1 MTAVK
6 ERWRRIVTGV
16 VGTGLAVTGLVLASS
31 IRVEAQEAQE
41 AQEVEKVEAAKT
53 KPPETWHA
61 TAYVRGRM
69 GIRVID
75 YWSKGPNMRAR
86 TLIAGHPITTIV
98 RGDRYVVVDG
108 LTGSGLAIRR
118 SKIAMGD
125 DATRIRPFAFEFD
138 EMIRDGGEK
147 IEDVKIGVMDGE
159 IWRVSD
165 SQARRKLWVT
175 TGDPRVPLRIET
187 FNRSPAETINLD
199 YSDWTFNLRLDD
211 GFFETPANFEIETF
225 EYDAYVEKTLD
236 GPVGAIPILYPD
248 LLHGN
253 RPR

>member
-1 MTAVK
+1 VAPD
-6 ERWRRIVTGV
+6 
-16 VGTGLAVTGLVLASS
+16 
-31 IRVEAQEAQE
+31 RVEAQEAE
-41 AQEVEKVEAAKT
+41 EVEAPKT

-75 YWSKGPNMRAR
+75 YWSKGPNMKAR
-86 TLIAGHPITTIV
+86 TLISGHPITTIV
-98 RGDRYVVVDG
+98 RDDRYVALDG
-108 LTGSGLAIRR
+108 LTGRGLDIRR
-118 SKIAMGD
+118 SKTAMGD
-125 DATRIRPFAFEFD
+125 DKKRIRPFAFELD

-159 IWRVSD
+159 IWRVTETN
-165 SQARRKLWVT
+165 ARRKLWVT

-187 FNRSPAETINLD
+187 FNRGSAETVNLD
-199 YSDWTFNLRLDD
+199 YSDWTFNLKLTD
-211 GFFETPANFEIETF
+211 GFFATPANFVLETF
-225 EYDAYVEKTLD
+225 EYDYYVEKTLE

-253 RPR
+253 PPD